1 MSKVIEK
8 VVSSQ
13 LQNHLSDNSFHEAFQ
28 SAYKKGHST
37 ETALLR
43 VQNDILRA
51 VDSGQGACLVLLDL
65 SAAFDT
71 IDHEI
76 LLSSMNSQLGVKGT
90 ALQWFRSYLNNH
102 IQSVIVNNVVS
113 SPSPLKFGVPQGSV
127 LGPLLFCT
135 YMIPLGDIIRKHGMM
150 FHIYADDTQIYCFFN
165 AKIPSTADLALDK
178 MRACIKQI
186 RAWMIQSRLKLND
199 DKTEFIVL
207 SSPHYQKTFNNLV
220 IQIGE
225 ADVKSTSKVRNLGV
239 LFDSSLNM
247 KDQVSAV
254 CKSSI
259 FQLRMI
265 GAVRRY
271 LTDDACAQ
279 LIHAFVTSR
288 IDYCN
293 SLLASLPQSQ
303 YAKLQKLQNIAARI
317 LSRTR
322 KFDHITPVLIQL
334 HWLPIPLR
342 IHFKIILLTF
352 KCVAGI
358 GPSYL
363 EDLLSFYC
371 PTRSLRSSS
380 KCLLQT
386 VPAKMATYGSR
397 AFSIVAPQLW
407 NSLPF
412 NLRTAKSVESFKIGL
427 KTHLFQLFIA
437 NPSSFIM
444 K

>member
-1 MSKVIEK
+1 
-8 VVSSQ
+8 
-13 LQNHLSDNSFHEAFQ
+13 
-28 SAYKKGHST
+28 
-37 ETALLR
+37 
-43 VQNDILRA
+43 
-51 VDSGQGACLVLLDL
+51 
-65 SAAFDT
+65 
-71 IDHEI
+71 
-76 LLSSMNSQLGVKGT
+76 
-90 ALQWFRSYLNNH
+90 
-102 IQSVIVNNVVS
+102 
-113 SPSPLKFGVPQGSV
+113 
-127 LGPLLFCT
+127 
-135 YMIPLGDIIRKHGMM
+135 
-150 FHIYADDTQIYCFFN
+150 
-165 AKIPSTADLALDK
+165 

-207 SSPHYQKTFNNLV
+207 SSPHYQKTFNHLV

-303 YAKLQKLQNIAARI
+303 YAKLQKLQNIAAQI

-322 KFDHITPVLIQL
+322 KFDHITPVLI
-334 HWLPIPLR
+334 
-342 IHFKIILLTF
+342 
-352 KCVAGI
+352 
-358 GPSYL
+358 
-363 EDLLSFYC
+363 
-371 PTRSLRSSS
+371 
-380 KCLLQT
+380 
-386 VPAKMATYGSR
+386 
-397 AFSIVAPQLW
+397 
-407 NSLPF
+407 
-412 NLRTAKSVESFKIGL
+412 
-427 KTHLFQLFIA
+427 
-437 NPSSFIM
+437 
-444 K
+444 